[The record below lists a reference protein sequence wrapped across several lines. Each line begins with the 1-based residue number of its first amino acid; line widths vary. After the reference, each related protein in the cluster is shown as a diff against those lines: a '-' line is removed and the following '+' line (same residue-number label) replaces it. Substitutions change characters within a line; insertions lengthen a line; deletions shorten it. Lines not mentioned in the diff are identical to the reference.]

1 MSTQITLANFTTRMI
16 FEFVLNNE
24 ELHAH
29 NEDKLSLIDD
39 DSLIVA
45 ILCIPKSYRSLFD
58 TISKDGTLI
67 IKRDALDPATLR
79 GFIKMISAKHI
90 LVKGVDKFISYSIT
104 DKIEEVDSHYKIW
117 FNNHEFF
124 NRMMTTYNKFIQVY
138 PEASEMEF
146 TSQYPASLY
155 RYLLTVDYPKNVTFD
170 IVSIKDMLNLHKDSS
185 YVSFKIIEIKLI
197 PKIKEDLAR
206 YGIVVKEKRIPADYA
221 KSMIFKMDYTTYKK
235 AYLNK

>member
-1 MSTQITLANFTTRMI
+1 
-16 FEFVLNNE
+16 
-24 ELHAH
+24 
-29 NEDKLSLIDD
+29 
-39 DSLIVA
+39 
-45 ILCIPKSYRSLFD
+45 
-58 TISKDGTLI
+58 
-67 IKRDALDPATLR
+67 
-79 GFIKMISAKHI
+79 
-90 LVKGVDKFISYSIT
+90 
-104 DKIEEVDSHYKIW
+104 
-117 FNNHEFF
+117 
-124 NRMMTTYNKFIQVY
+124 MTTYNKFIQVY